1 MKFIVVALALVACVV
16 ADVSELGYDYHAPA
30 PVEHHQHHHE
40 HHEHVMSFVPEVPHN
55 TYIPPAAHA
64 PAPAPEYHP
73 APAPAPVPE
82 YHPAP
87 APQNTYIPPAAPAPV
102 PEYHPAPAPAPVPEY
117 HPAPVAPHN
126 DYLPPSGPV
135 ESSADFGND
144 GYRYKS
150 VRRVVYRRR
159 F

>member
-1 MKFIVVALALVACVV
+1 MKFIVVALALVACVM

-30 PVEHHQHHHE
+30 PVEHHHHHNQE

-55 TYIPPAAHA
+55 TYIPPAAPVPVPEFH

-73 APAPAPVPE
+73 APV
-82 YHPAP
+82 
-87 APQNTYIPPAAPAPV
+87 PQNTYIPPAAP
-102 PEYHPAPAPAPVPEY
+102 EYHPAPAPVPEY
-117 HPAPVAPHN
+117 NPAPVAPHN

-135 ESSADFGND
+135 EASADFGND